1 MGDIVEVRCSV
12 LPLVDRFREHL
23 RDVEKNNTDAS
34 KPLNPLSLI
43 ILPSVTAAGKPC
55 DKGQSHATDR

>member
-1 MGDIVEVRCSV
+1 MGESSFLFSDVGNNV
-12 LPLVDRFREHL
+12 LNAFLMITTFSLV
-23 RDVEKNNTDAS
+23 

-43 ILPSVTAAGKPC
+43 ILASVTAAGKPC